1 MKNAIFLILL
11 LATISGSASAQD
23 SGTRR
28 GWGYVFAGPG
38 VSTGSDSRTTLNVG
52 GGGEALLV
60 GGFGVGGEVGYLTD
74 TGRFSNGRGL
84 ASTNLSYHFKGF
96 DSSRKVVPFVTGGAS
111 LGFRD
116 GANAGG
122 GNFGGGAQ
130 YWFKERVAARFEVRT
145 HVFSS
150 DNPFNIG
157 FRVGLS
163 FK

>member
-1 MKNAIFLILL
+1 M
-11 LATISGSASAQD
+11 SASAQD
-23 SGTRR
+23 SGDRR
-28 GWGYVFAGPG
+28 GWGYIFAGPS
-38 VSTGSDSRTTLNVG
+38 VSTGSDSGTSLNVG
-52 GGGEALLV
+52 GGGEALLA
-60 GGFGVGGEVGYLTD
+60 GGFGVGGEVGYLAD
-74 TGRFSNGRGL
+74 TNRFGNGLGL
-84 ASTNLSYHFKGF
+84 ASANLSYHFNGS

-116 GANAGG
+116 GVNAGG

-145 HVFSS
+145 YVFSS
-150 DNPFNIG
+150 DSPFNVG